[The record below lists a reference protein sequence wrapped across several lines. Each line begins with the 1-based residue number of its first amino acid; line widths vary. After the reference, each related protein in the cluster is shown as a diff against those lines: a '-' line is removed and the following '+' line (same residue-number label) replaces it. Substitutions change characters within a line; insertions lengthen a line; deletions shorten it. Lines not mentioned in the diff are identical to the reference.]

1 MNLIDRDE
9 LIDYFCENSSGFEEF
24 AYDKAAEVG
33 LIADEGIILDF
44 AYSILE
50 GVKNVIKTADIYN

>member
-1 MNLIDRDE
+1 MNLVDRDK
-9 LIDYFCENSSGFEEF
+9 LIEYFYENPSSFEEF

-50 GVKNVIKTADIYN
+50 GVKNIIKTADIYN